1 MSITSS
7 KHRNRTWRWA
17 VAVAYLFRVRL
28 RKSLR
33 DDVFV
38 LVLAGACAGALSGAV
53 AALMVYLSHAMQAF
67 LFALEPKT
75 RLSSVASLPPERML
89 LVLTAGGIIVG
100 ATYWYRHRRGRV
112 QTVVDPIEANA
123 LLGGRMSL
131 TDSLYVTIQSLLSSG
146 FGLSL
151 GIEGGFTQ
159 AAGAIGSKLGQILN
173 RRRHD
178 VRMLVGAGAAGGI
191 AGAFGAP
198 FAGAAYGFELIVGA
212 YTVANLA
219 PVVVAAVVGS
229 ITAHMLFGQSY
240 HLSIN
245 AFELGND
252 AHAFPAIALG
262 VVCGLLSVILMRG
275 VTTTE
280 QLFHKSGVRTVL
292 RPCAGGFLVA
302 IIAMSVPHVLGSGHD
317 AMALMIHGN
326 WPLSILIVV
335 LVAKIVASA
344 VSLGSGF
351 RGGLFSTSLFL
362 GTVTGT
368 IAGQFGQ
375 AAGVFASTDANM
387 MSLVGMAS
395 FGAAVIGAPMTMAL
409 LAIELTGDFTVV
421 GPVLLGVIA
430 ATLTVRQVFGYSFAT
445 WRFHLRGEAIL
456 SGEDIGWVR
465 QTTARNLMRRDIT
478 VVPATMRLSDFRDR
492 FPIGTAKYVAAVNV
506 DGAFTGLVDVAHIHA
521 ETLTLD
527 SGSDEPTL
535 EHVVSHQNAWVD
547 AQTRFD
553 RLMPLFESRETELL
567 VVVDDKTTKRVIG
580 LITEAFALRRY
591 RQELEAR
598 QQEMFGSQP

>member
-1 MSITSS
+1 MSTKSP
-7 KHRNRTWRWA
+7 KHRNRAWRWL
-17 VAVAYLFRVRL
+17 VAVAYLFRVKL

-33 DDVFV
+33 GDVFV
-38 LVLAGACAGALSGAV
+38 LVLAGACVGALSGAV
-53 AALMVYLSHAMQAF
+53 AALMVYLSHAMQQA
-67 LFALEPKT
+67 LFGLDTKE
-75 RLSSVASLPPERML
+75 RLSSIASLPFERML
-89 LVLTAGGIIVG
+89 LVLTVGGLFVG
-100 ATYWYRHRRGRV
+100 ATYWWRHRRGRH
-112 QTVVDPIEANA
+112 QPVVDPIEANA

-131 TDSLYVTIQSLLSSG
+131 TDSAYVTIQSLLSSG

-159 AAGAIGSKLGQILN
+159 AAGAIGSKFGQLLR

-219 PVVVAAVVGS
+219 PVVVAAVVGT
-229 ITAHMLFGQSY
+229 ITAHALFGHTY
-240 HLSIN
+240 RLPVET
-245 AFELGND
+245 FELAND
-252 AHAFPAIALG
+252 AHAFSAIALG
-262 VVCGLLSVILMRG
+262 VVCGLLSVVLMRG

-280 QLFHKSGVRTVL
+280 HLFHESSVRTSL
-292 RPCAGGFLVA
+292 RPCIGGFLVG

-317 AMALMIHGN
+317 AMALMIHGT
-326 WPLSILIVV
+326 WPLATLVVV
-335 LVAKIVASA
+335 LIAKIAASA

-368 IAGQFGQ
+368 IAGQLGENFGY
-375 AAGVFASTDANM
+375 FASTDADM

-395 FGAAVIGAPMTMAL
+395 FGAAVVGAPMTMAL
-409 LAIELTGDFTVV
+409 LAIEVTGDFSVV

-465 QTTARNLMRRDIT
+465 QTTARNLMRRDIP
-478 VVPATMRLSDFRDR
+478 VAPASMRLGDFRAR
-492 FPIGTAKYVAAVNV
+492 FPIGATKYVAAV
-506 DGAFTGLVDVAHIHA
+506 DGEDAFVGLVDVASVHA
-521 ETLTLD
+521 ETAAQN
-527 SGSDEPTL
+527 GAADELTL
-535 EHVVSHQNAWVD
+535 EHVAIQKDSWIE

-553 RLMPLFESRETELL
+553 RLMPMFEARETELL
-567 VVVDDKTTKRVIG
+567 VVVDNKNTRRVLG

>member
-1 MSITSS
+1 MST
-7 KHRNRTWRWA
+7 KPATHRIRAWRWL

-38 LVLAGACAGALSGAV
+38 LVLAGALVGALSGTV
-53 AALMVYLSHAMQAF
+53 AALMVYLSHAMQRF
-67 LFALEPKT
+67 LFALNAKE
-75 RLSSVASLPPERML
+75 RLSSIERLPLERML
-89 LVLTAGGIIVG
+89 LVLTVGGLVVG
-100 ATYWYRHRRGRV
+100 ATYWYRHRRGRH
-112 QTVVDPIEANA
+112 QPVVDPIEANA

-131 TDSLYVTIQSLLSSG
+131 RDSAYVTVQSLLSSG

-159 AAGAIGSKLGQILN
+159 AAGAIGSKFGQLLR

-219 PVVVAAVVGS
+219 PVVVAAVVGT
-229 ITAHMLFGQSY
+229 IAAHALFGDAYRLPVQTLE
-240 HLSIN
+240 LS
-245 AFELGND
+245 ND
-252 AHAFPAIALG
+252 AHAFPAIFLG
-262 VVCGLLSVILMRG
+262 IACGLLSVVLMRG

-280 QLFHKSGVRTVL
+280 QLFHKSGVRSAL
-292 RPCAGGFLVA
+292 RPCVGGFLVG
-302 IIAMSVPHVLGSGHD
+302 IIAMTVPHVLGSGHD
-317 AMALMIHGN
+317 AMSLMIHGS
-326 WPLSILIVV
+326 WPLATLIVV
-335 LVAKIVASA
+335 LIAKIAASA
-344 VSLGSGF
+344 LSLGSGF

-368 IAGQFGQ
+368 IAGQIGES
-375 AAGVFASTDANM
+375 AGYFLASDADM

-409 LAIELTGDFTVV
+409 LAIELTGDFSVV
-421 GPVLLGVIA
+421 GPVLLGVMA

-478 VVPATMRLSDFRDR
+478 IVPAAMRLSDFRTR
-492 FPIGTAKYVAAVNV
+492 FPAGAAKYVATVDG
-506 DGAFTGLVDVAHIHA
+506 DGAFVGLVDVASVHTETASHA
-521 ETLTLD
+521 EGTA
-527 SGSDEPTL
+527 EPTL
-535 EHVVSHQNAWVD
+535 DLVVIHKDSWIE
-547 AQTRFD
+547 AQMRFD

-567 VVVDDKTTKRVIG
+567 VVVDDKNTKRVLG

-598 QQEMFGSQP
+598 QHEMFGSQP